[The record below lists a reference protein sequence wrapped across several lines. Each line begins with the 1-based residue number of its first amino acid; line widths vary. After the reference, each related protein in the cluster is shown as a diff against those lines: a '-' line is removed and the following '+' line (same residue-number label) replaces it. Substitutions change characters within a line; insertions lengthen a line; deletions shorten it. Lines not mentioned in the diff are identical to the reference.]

1 MSCGYSSGGKSTTH
15 SVKMS
20 GKNCKSFFKKT
31 TSSLIKESTKLY
43 CAMASA
49 NIRKTHALGRT
60 DASGSALTGLR
71 EKKPDSVIS
80 RSIALSGMGSER
92 EMMSDQ

>member
-1 MSCGYSSGGKSTTH
+1 MKISGKS
-15 SVKMS
+15 
-20 GKNCKSFFKKT
+20 CKSFFKKT

-49 NIRKTHALGRT
+49 NIKKTHALGRT
-60 DASGSALTGLR
+60 EASRSALTGLR
-71 EKKPDSVIS
+71 ENKPDSVVS